1 MASTAPLSS
10 ETKARPHVEIA
21 HVLFI
26 DVVGYSKLLINE
38 QHQIQ
43 QELNQ
48 VVRSTDQFRAA
59 EAEGKLTRLPTGD
72 GMALVFFTTPEAPVQ
87 CALEISEALQ
97 SYPRLKLRMGVHSG
111 PISSTTDVND
121 RSNIAGAAINIA
133 ERIMSCG
140 DAGHILI
147 SKRLAEDLGQYAEW
161 QPYLHDLGEV
171 QVKHGA
177 TIGIVNLYTENL
189 GNPEVPQKVRDARR
203 EKASVSD
210 PAARQNRGSVGTS
223 GFFEEVKRRKVYRVA
238 VAYIIVAG
246 GIIQIASA
254 VFPAWELPN
263 WSQRLVIVLLLSG
276 FPIALILAWAF
287 DVTPQ
292 GIKTT
297 PTIAVPGAHRRRNV
311 IMLVATGVIIS
322 AAAGFFLLPRA
333 VARKLDK
340 SIAVLPFENLSD
352 DKANA
357 FFADGM
363 QDDILTNLSK
373 IGDLKVISRT
383 SVMGYRGKTAN
394 VREIGKQLG
403 VSNILEGSVRRSGN
417 KVRVNVQLIDANSD
431 EHIWASDY
439 DRDATDV
446 FAIQTDLAQKITD
459 ALQAKLSP
467 AEKSRLERKPT
478 ENGEAYLAFVQAHNL
493 QDAMEDLEKLKQSEQ
508 LYERAI
514 QLDPM
519 FALAIARYSQLESWI
534 VHIFERTTER
544 REKARSLA
552 QRALQ
557 LQPDLPEAHLA
568 MGFSLYY
575 GDNDFEAALKEF
587 EIAQR
592 DLPNEAEGY
601 FALGAIQRRLGKW
614 PESTANLEKAA
625 SLNPKDS
632 WVFQNLAFNYQ
643 MLRNFDAANRTIDR
657 GLKVNP
663 GGLGL
668 WEIKSKLAV
677 AEKGDLSVSEQAFQ
691 AVKSMPMTNEEKLRI
706 AGARADVF
714 LLERKYQEGLR
725 EAESLSDG
733 LLAGIPAAL
742 CAKYYLVGFARK
754 ALHDEAGARAAL
766 LKAKELLEA
775 QLKQSPD
782 SPDLRIQL
790 AKVLAYLGE
799 KDAALTEAR
808 RASELLPESKN
819 AFGGPEI
826 TAGVAEV
833 CSIVGE
839 NSRAIEL
846 LDGLLGRPSPL
857 TVPLLKLSPAWDPL
871 RSDPRFQA
879 LLDKYSAK
887 T

>member
-1 MASTAPLSS
+1 MD
-10 ETKARPHVEIA
+10 HV
-21 HVLFI
+21 F
-26 DVVGYSKLLINE
+26 
-38 QHQIQ
+38 
-43 QELNQ
+43 
-48 VVRSTDQFRAA
+48 
-59 EAEGKLTRLPTGD
+59 
-72 GMALVFFTTPEAPVQ
+72 M
-87 CALEISEALQ
+87 
-97 SYPRLKLRMGVHSG
+97 
-111 PISSTTDVND
+111 
-121 RSNIAGAAINIA
+121 
-133 ERIMSCG
+133 
-140 DAGHILI
+140 
-147 SKRLAEDLGQYAEW
+147 
-161 QPYLHDLGEV
+161 
-171 QVKHGA
+171 
-177 TIGIVNLYTENL
+177 
-189 GNPEVPQKVRDARR
+189 
-203 EKASVSD
+203 
-210 PAARQNRGSVGTS
+210 S

-238 VAYIIVAG
+238 AAYVIAAG
-246 GIIQIASA
+246 GIIQLASA
-254 VFPAWELPN
+254 AFPAWELPN
-263 WSQRLVIVLLLSG
+263 WALRLVIVSLLIG

-297 PTIAVPGAHRRRNV
+297 PTIPVAGTHRRRNV

-333 VARKLDK
+333 VARKIDK

-352 DKANA
+352 DKENA
-357 FFADGM
+357 YFADGV
-363 QDDILTNLSK
+363 QDDVLTNLSK

-383 SVMGYRGKTAN
+383 SVMQYRGKTTN
-394 VREIGKQLG
+394 VREIGKSLG

-417 KVRVNVQLIDANSD
+417 KVRVNVQLIDANND

-439 DRDATDV
+439 DRDVTDV
-446 FAIQTDLAQKITD
+446 FAIQTDLAQKISD

-467 AEKSRLERKPT
+467 AEKSRIERKPT
-478 ENGEAYLAFVQAHNL
+478 ENGEAYLAFVQAHDL
-493 QDAMEDLEKLKQSEQ
+493 QNEFEDLEKLKQSEQ
-508 LYERAI
+508 LYARAI
-514 QLDPM
+514 QLDPK

-534 VHIFERTTER
+534 VHTFERTPER
-544 REKARSLA
+544 REKARALA
-552 QRALQ
+552 QQALQ

-575 GDNDFEAALKEF
+575 GDNEFDAALKEF

-601 FALGAIQRRLGKW
+601 LALGAIQRRLGKW

-643 MLRNFDAANRTIDR
+643 MLRNFDAANKTIDR

-663 GGLGL
+663 EGIGL
-668 WEIKSKLAV
+668 WEIKSKLAI
-677 AEKGDLSVSEQAFQ
+677 AEKGDLSVSQQAFE
-691 AVKSMPMTNEEKLRI
+691 AVKSIPMNNETKLRI
-706 AGARADVF
+706 ASSRAEVF

-725 EAESLSDG
+725 EAEKVSDD

-742 CAKYYLVGFARK
+742 CGKYYLVGFARK
-754 ALHDEAGARAAL
+754 ALHDETGAGTAL
-766 LKAKELLEA
+766 LKAKDLLEA

-799 KDAALTEAR
+799 KGAALTEAR
-808 RASELLPESKN
+808 HATEILPESKD

-833 CSIVGE
+833 CGIVGE
-839 NSRAIEL
+839 NGRAIEL
-846 LDGLLGRPSPL
+846 LDGLLGRPSAI

-871 RSDPRFQA
+871 RGDPRFQA
-879 LLDKYSAK
+879 LLDKYGAK

>member
-1 MASTAPLSS
+1 MLSATRNCSSTSNSKSRSNLIASFAGP
-10 ETKARPHVEIA
+10 E
-21 HVLFI
+21 
-26 DVVGYSKLLINE
+26 
-38 QHQIQ
+38 
-43 QELNQ
+43 
-48 VVRSTDQFRAA
+48 QFRSA
-59 EAEGKLTRLPTGD
+59 EAKGKLTRLPTGD

-87 CALEISEALQ
+87 CALEISEALL

-111 PISSTTDVND
+111 PVSSTTDVND

-147 SKRLAEDLGQYAEW
+147 SKRLADDLGQYAEW
-161 QPYLHDLGEV
+161 QPCLHDLGEI
-171 QVKHGA
+171 QVKHGVTLA
-177 TIGIVNLYTENL
+177 IVNVYTDKL
-189 GNPEVPQKVRDARR
+189 GNPEVPEKIREARLENASAS
-203 EKASVSD
+203 EKAVGQD
-210 PAARQNRGSVGTS
+210 PGSSRTS

-352 DKANA
+352 DKENA

-373 IGDLKVISRT
+373 IGELKVISRT

-439 DRDATDV
+439 DRDVTDV

-725 EAESLSDG
+725 EAESLSDAV
-733 LLAGIPAAL
+733 LAGIPAAL

-754 ALHDEAGARAAL
+754 ALHDEAGARTAL

-799 KDAALTEAR
+799 KDAALNEAQRATEI
-808 RASELLPESKN
+808 LPESKD
-819 AFGGPEI
+819 AFGGPDI

-833 CSIVGE
+833 CGIVGE
-839 NSRAIEL
+839 NGRAIEL

>member
-1 MASTAPLSS
+1 MPLQY
-10 ETKARPHVEIA
+10 RPM
-21 HVLFI
+21 
-26 DVVGYSKLLINE
+26 
-38 QHQIQ
+38 Q
-43 QELNQ
+43 
-48 VVRSTDQFRAA
+48 T
-59 EAEGKLTRLPTGD
+59 
-72 GMALVFFTTPEAPVQ
+72 
-87 CALEISEALQ
+87 
-97 SYPRLKLRMGVHSG
+97 
-111 PISSTTDVND
+111 
-121 RSNIAGAAINIA
+121 
-133 ERIMSCG
+133 
-140 DAGHILI
+140 
-147 SKRLAEDLGQYAEW
+147 
-161 QPYLHDLGEV
+161 QPLHM
-171 QVKHGA
+171 
-177 TIGIVNLYTENL
+177 
-189 GNPEVPQKVRDARR
+189 
-203 EKASVSD
+203 
-210 PAARQNRGSVGTS
+210 S

-238 VAYIIVAG
+238 VAYVIAAG
-246 GIIQIASA
+246 GIIQLASA
-254 VFPAWELPN
+254 AFPAWELPN
-263 WSQRLVIVLLLSG
+263 WALRLVIVSLLIG

-333 VARKLDK
+333 IARKLDK

-394 VREIGKQLG
+394 VSEIGKQLG

-417 KVRVNVQLIDANSD
+417 KVRLNVQLIDANSD

-439 DRDATDV
+439 DRDVTDV
-446 FAIQTDLAQKITD
+446 FAIQTDLAQKISD

-467 AEKSRLERKPT
+467 AEKSRIERKPT

-493 QDAMEDLEKLKQSEQ
+493 QDAVEDLEKLKQSEQ
-508 LYERAI
+508 LYARAI

-534 VHIFERTTER
+534 VHTFERTPER
-544 REKARSLA
+544 REKARTLA
-552 QRALQ
+552 QQALQ

-575 GDNDFEAALKEF
+575 GDNDFGAALKEF

-601 FALGAIQRRLGKW
+601 LALGSIQRRLGKW
-614 PESTANLEKAA
+614 GESTASLEKAA
-625 SLNPKDS
+625 SLNPKDG
-632 WVFQNLAFNYQ
+632 WVFQNLAFNYE
-643 MLRNFDAANRTIDR
+643 MLRDFDAANKTVER
-657 GLKVNP
+657 GLKANP
-663 GGLGL
+663 SGLGL
-668 WEIKSKLAV
+668 WETKSKLAI
-677 AEKGDLSVSEQAFQ
+677 AEHGELSVSEQAFQ
-691 AVKSMPMTNEEKLRI
+691 AVKSIPMNNDAKLKI
-706 AGARADVF
+706 TGARADVF
-714 LLERKYQEGLR
+714 LLERKYEEGLR
-725 EAESLSDG
+725 EVESLSDD
-733 LLAGIPAAL
+733 LLAPIPAAL
-742 CAKYYLVGFARK
+742 CGKYYLLGFARK

-766 LKAKELLEA
+766 LKAKDLLEG
-775 QLKQSPD
+775 QLKQSSD

-808 RASELLPESKN
+808 RATEILPETKD

-826 TAGVAEV
+826 TEGVAEV
-833 CSIVGE
+833 CAVVGE
-839 NSRAIEL
+839 NARALEL
-846 LDGLLGRPSPL
+846 LDGLLSRPSPV
-857 TVPLLKLSPAWDPL
+857 TVALLKLSPAWDPL
-871 RSDPRFQA
+871 RKDPRFQA
-879 LLDKYSAK
+879 LIDKYGAK
-887 T
+887 A

>member
-1 MASTAPLSS
+1 M
-10 ETKARPHVEIA
+10 V
-21 HVLFI
+21 
-26 DVVGYSKLLINE
+26 
-38 QHQIQ
+38 
-43 QELNQ
+43 
-48 VVRSTDQFRAA
+48 STD
-59 EAEGKLTRLPTGD
+59 
-72 GMALVFFTTPEAPVQ
+72 
-87 CALEISEALQ
+87 
-97 SYPRLKLRMGVHSG
+97 
-111 PISSTTDVND
+111 
-121 RSNIAGAAINIA
+121 
-133 ERIMSCG
+133 
-140 DAGHILI
+140 
-147 SKRLAEDLGQYAEW
+147 
-161 QPYLHDLGEV
+161 
-171 QVKHGA
+171 
-177 TIGIVNLYTENL
+177 
-189 GNPEVPQKVRDARR
+189 
-203 EKASVSD
+203 KAV
-210 PAARQNRGSVGTS
+210 AMT
-223 GFFEEVKRRKVYRVA
+223 GFFEEVRRRKVYRVA
-238 VAYIIVAG
+238 AAYVIAAG
-246 GIIQIASA
+246 GIIQLASA
-254 VFPAWELPN
+254 AFPAWELPN
-263 WSQRLVIVLLLSG
+263 WALRLVIVSLLIG

-322 AAAGFFLLPRA
+322 AAAGFFVLPRA
-333 VARKLDK
+333 VARKIDK

-352 DKANA
+352 DRENA
-357 FFADGM
+357 YFADGV
-363 QDDILTNLSK
+363 QDDVLTNLSK

-383 SVMGYRGKTAN
+383 SVMQYRGKTTN
-394 VREIGKQLG
+394 VREIGKALG

-417 KVRVNVQLIDANSD
+417 KIRVNVQLIDANSD

-439 DRDATDV
+439 DRDVTDV

-467 AEKSRLERKPT
+467 AEKSRIERKPT
-478 ENGEAYLAFVQAHNL
+478 ENSEAYLAFVQAHNL
-493 QDAMEDLEKLKQSEQ
+493 QDAVEDLEKLKQSEQ
-508 LYERAI
+508 LYARAI

-534 VHIFERTTER
+534 VHTFERTVER
-544 REKARSLA
+544 REKARTLA
-552 QRALQ
+552 QQALQ

-601 FALGAIQRRLGKW
+601 LALGAIQRRLGKW

-632 WVFQNLAFNYQ
+632 WVLQNLALSYQ
-643 MLRNFDAANRTIDR
+643 TLRDFDAANKTIDR
-657 GLKVNP
+657 ALKVNP
-663 GGLGL
+663 DKLGL
-668 WEIKSKLAV
+668 WEVKSKLAI
-677 AEKGDLSVSEQAFQ
+677 AEKGDLSVAERAFQ
-691 AVKSMPMTNEEKLRI
+691 AVKSIPMNDLEKLRI
-706 AGARADVF
+706 AGGRADVF

-725 EAESLSDG
+725 EAETLSDG
-733 LLAGIPAAL
+733 LLVGVPAAL
-742 CAKYYLVGFARK
+742 CAKYYIIGFARK
-754 ALHDEAGARAAL
+754 ALHEEAGAREAL
-766 LKAKELLEA
+766 LKAKDVVEA

-790 AKVLAYLGE
+790 AKILAYLGE
-799 KDAALTEAR
+799 KDAALNEAR
-808 RASELLPESKN
+808 RAAEILPESKD

-857 TVPLLKLSPAWDPL
+857 TVPILKLSPAWDPL
-871 RSDPRFQA
+871 RADPRFQA